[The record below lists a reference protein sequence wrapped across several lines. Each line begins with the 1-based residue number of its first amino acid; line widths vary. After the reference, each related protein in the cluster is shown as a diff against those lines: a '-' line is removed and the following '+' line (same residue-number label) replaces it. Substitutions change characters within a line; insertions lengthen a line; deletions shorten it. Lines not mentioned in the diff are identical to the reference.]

1 MKVFNKTFNSKFEE
15 EKTKIFFFNSH
26 TSQKNFVQIFK
37 FWLQFIVENY
47 VIIKNHFGHLGF
59 LYKIKGFLG
68 LLKEDDD
75 AYDSID
81 IDEKEDKD
89 ETK

>member
-59 LYKIKGFLG
+59 LYKIKGFHFIFLENFFRV
-68 LLKEDDD
+68 KSS
-75 AYDSID
+75 Y
-81 IDEKEDKD
+81 
-89 ETK
+89 